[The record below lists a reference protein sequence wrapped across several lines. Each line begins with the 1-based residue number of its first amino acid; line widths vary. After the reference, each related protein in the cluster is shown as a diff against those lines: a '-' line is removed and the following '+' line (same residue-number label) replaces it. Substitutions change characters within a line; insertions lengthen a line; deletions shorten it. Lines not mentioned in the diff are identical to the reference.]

1 MAKYVVEVSNKY
13 NDNWLF
19 PANGGELLR
28 GRWDYMRVANL
39 DVGAK
44 HKTLQQALAPHG
56 SSIPGLYIEIDTSE
70 RTVSIYDP
78 LAETKKGRDIWNAIK
93 NSLDQFGG
101 NMAPKEKST
110 MKLAEGEKG
119 DDILKSWAYWVARG
133 VSDGDCYPVMS
144 ESEPLP
150 SYEEIEETWAG
161 DRLRDPYDT
170 TTPRV
175 SKAKKP
181 QFQGAKKV

>member
-1 MAKYVVEVSNKY
+1 MAKYVVEVCNKY

-39 DVGAK
+39 DVGSK
-44 HKTLQQALAPHG
+44 HKTLSQALSPHG
-56 SSIPGLYIEIDTSE
+56 SAIPGLYIEIDTSE

-78 LAETKKGRDIWNAIK
+78 LAETKKGRDIWNSIK
-93 NSLDQFGG
+93 LSLDQFGG
-101 NMAPKEKST
+101 NMVPREKST
-110 MKLAEGEKG
+110 TKLPEGEKG
-119 DDILKSWAYWVARG
+119 DNTLKSWAYWVSRG
-133 VSDGDCYPVMS
+133 VSDGDCLPVVS
-144 ESEPLP
+144 ESEPIP
-150 SYEEIEETWAG
+150 SPEEIEDLWDGE
-161 DRLRDPYDT
+161 RLKDPYDT

-175 SKAKKP
+175 QKPRKP